1 MGAFEFVMSEGPD
14 AGTAWAFPSTHF
26 TIGSSEACHVRFP
39 ATQVQPTHAEVL
51 FDPAGVPWIR
61 DLTGQRL
68 LWLEGEIKE
77 QGPLQVGAFVR
88 LGSLELV
95 VRQQGVR
102 SSPSGTIAPTN
113 TALVEGTV
121 IDGRYRIIGKLA
133 AGGMGEVYRAQHVEL
148 GKPMALKVMRPELSA
163 DPDFV
168 ARFKREAV
176 AASRIGQQN
185 IVDISDFGRTES
197 GRFYFVME
205 YLDGATLTSLIS
217 SEGAQPLARIVKLS
231 VQIARALS
239 AAHALAIVHRDLKP
253 DNIVV
258 LQRPGQADLVKVLDF
273 GVAKV
278 SHGQGEGGQT
288 ALGVVVGTPQY
299 MSPEQAKAI
308 PADVRS
314 DIYSLGLIIY
324 ELITGR
330 PTFSAETPSMLMVKH
345 VTESPPP
352 LRPSTA
358 VEVPPAL
365 EALVMRMLAK
375 EPAAR
380 PQTMD
385 EVIAA
390 LESLGQSP
398 APVKRTSRVGLWA
411 GVGVL
416 AVGALGVVL
425 FKRPVEAPVVEKPV
439 VVVEKPVVV
448 APPVVATQVKLTFE
462 SNAEKTEISEGGTR
476 LGAAPFTLSRDAG
489 AEADLEFTAPGFKP
503 LQRHV
508 RFEAEQTIALELEKE
523 TPAVVKP
530 AVGGKKPVRP
540 APSED
545 PYAQ

>member
-1 MGAFEFVMSEGPD
+1 
-14 AGTAWAFPSTHF
+14 
-26 TIGSSEACHVRFP
+26 
-39 ATQVQPTHAEVL
+39 
-51 FDPAGVPWIR
+51 
-61 DLTGQRL
+61 
-68 LWLEGEIKE
+68 
-77 QGPLQVGAFVR
+77 
-88 LGSLELV
+88 
-95 VRQQGVR
+95 
-102 SSPSGTIAPTN
+102 
-113 TALVEGTV
+113 
-121 IDGRYRIIGKLA
+121 
-133 AGGMGEVYRAQHVEL
+133 
-148 GKPMALKVMRPELSA
+148 
-163 DPDFV
+163 
-168 ARFKREAV
+168 
-176 AASRIGQQN
+176 
-185 IVDISDFGRTES
+185 
-197 GRFYFVME
+197 
-205 YLDGATLTSLIS
+205 
-217 SEGAQPLARIVKLS
+217 
-231 VQIARALS
+231 
-239 AAHALAIVHRDLKP
+239 
-253 DNIVV
+253 
-258 LQRPGQADLVKVLDF
+258 
-273 GVAKV
+273 
-278 SHGQGEGGQT
+278 
-288 ALGVVVGTPQY
+288 
-299 MSPEQAKAI
+299 
-308 PADVRS
+308 
-314 DIYSLGLIIY
+314 
-324 ELITGR
+324 
-330 PTFSAETPSMLMVKH
+330 MLMVKH